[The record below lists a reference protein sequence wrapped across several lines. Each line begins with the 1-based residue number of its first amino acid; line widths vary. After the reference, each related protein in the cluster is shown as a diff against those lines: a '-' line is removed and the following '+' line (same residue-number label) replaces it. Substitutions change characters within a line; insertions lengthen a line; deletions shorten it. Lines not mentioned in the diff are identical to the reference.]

1 MEKTIKDLADEL
13 GVSKTAIRKKM
24 TDEFREKYTRI
35 NGKTIYINDEGQKK
49 IRETSTRRN
58 NNKKNKE
65 VEEKADLSVDV
76 LDTMKKQLAA
86 KDKQISELQKLLDQS
101 QRLQLMA
108 ENKIKKIE
116 ENKTQQLER
125 KHWWQKIF

>member
-65 VEEKADLSVDV
+65 VEENTDLSVDV

-116 ENKTQQLER
+116 ENKTQQLEH

>member
-65 VEEKADLSVDV
+65 VEEKTDLSVDV

-108 ENKIKKIE
+108 ENKIKKI
-116 ENKTQQLER
+116 
-125 KHWWQKIF
+125 